1 MIVKIQDKEISI
13 KYGFRSL
20 MIYERLTG
28 KTFTPEST
36 SDVIIFLY
44 ASLAAGEK
52 TFTMSFDDFV
62 DWLDE
67 NPAVL
72 EEFSNFLIST
82 FQREAE
88 MKENKTK
95 IEDKKN

>member
-1 MIVKIQDKEISI
+1 
-13 KYGFRSL
+13 
-20 MIYERLTG
+20 
-28 KTFTPEST
+28 
-36 SDVIIFLY
+36 
-44 ASLAAGEK
+44 
-52 TFTMSFDDFV
+52 MSFDDFV

-95 IEDKKN
+95 IEDKKKLITKKKKM